1 VPTTT
6 HSIKS
11 VKYPETLRS
20 HASLRFPQFINAAPM
35 NRSHRSPERPFGA
48 LDLVSIIEQ
57 TLLAEAEVRDRA
69 AVAPPDSINAG
80 ESGIARTHAD
90 AENETAPIAHGVA
103 ETAEQF
109 ATPVETSEALS
120 RRVSTGFAG
129 VLEGIAK
136 DGPRLR
142 RDRLL
147 VLHAVRCRLLS
158 YTQLHGLVFSGK
170 HRAVVGRRIL
180 ALEKEGWLRT
190 WEERVPR
197 GGHPRYALP
206 TKKALLWA
214 RHVFLQESAE
224 TPHARLAATMLRD
237 SSPIPLEL
245 QEGVIPKQL
254 AHQCETNDIVLSL
267 IESTLPVS
275 WATSWH
281 RPFPN
286 EVEHLALPQPDA
298 VIVMGERLVFIEHDR
313 GHEALESFRRAKA
326 ERYAALHERRDIL
339 EALTGFRAFDVVVT
353 IHAPAPL
360 ERLRALQEVVR
371 TTHGASMLRF
381 TLDQWLV
388 EAPREAICF
397 DSLSLPESAS
407 PLRASHRG
415 LLPLPGGRSPARIP
429 AGQTGGSR

>member
-1 VPTTT
+1 
-6 HSIKS
+6 
-11 VKYPETLRS
+11 
-20 HASLRFPQFINAAPM
+20 M
-35 NRSHRSPERPFGA
+35 NRSHGSPERPFHA

-57 TLLAEAEVRDRA
+57 TLLAEAEVRDGA
-69 AVAPPDSINAG
+69 AGAPPDSMNAG
-80 ESGIARTHAD
+80 EGGIARTHAD
-90 AENETAPIAHGVA
+90 AENKTAPIAHGVA

-109 ATPVETSEALS
+109 ATPVETSEPLS

-129 VLEGIAK
+129 MLEGIAK

-147 VLHAVRCRLLS
+147 VLHAVRCRFLS
-158 YTQLHGLVFSGK
+158 YTQLHALVFSGK

-206 TKKALLWA
+206 TKKALFWA

-224 TPHARLAATMLRD
+224 TPHARLAATVLRD

-245 QEGVIPKQL
+245 EEGVIPKQL
-254 AHQCETNDIVLSL
+254 AHQRETNDIVLSL
-267 IESTLPVS
+267 IGSKLPVS

-286 EVEHLALPQPDA
+286 KWEHLALPQPDA
-298 VIVMGERLVFIEHDR
+298 MIVMGERLVFIEHDR
-313 GHEALESFRRAKA
+313 GHEALASFRRAKA
-326 ERYAALHERRDIL
+326 ERYAALRERHDIL
-339 EALTGFRAFDVVVT
+339 EALTGFCAFDVVVT

-371 TTHGASMLRF
+371 TTHGTSMIRF
-381 TLDQWLV
+381 TLEQWLV
-388 EAPREAICF
+388 EAPHEAICF
-397 DSLSLPESAS
+397 DSLTIPGSTS
-407 PLRASHRG
+407 PLRSAHRG
-415 LLPLPGGRSPARIP
+415 LLPLPGGGAPARIP
-429 AGQTGGSR
+429 PGETGGSR